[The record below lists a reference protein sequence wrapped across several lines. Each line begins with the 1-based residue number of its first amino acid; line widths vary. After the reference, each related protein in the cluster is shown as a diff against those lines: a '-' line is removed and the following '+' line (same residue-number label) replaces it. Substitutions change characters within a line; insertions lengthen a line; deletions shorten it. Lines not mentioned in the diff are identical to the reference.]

1 MTSSDE
7 ISGDV
12 QIAQSTNQKRR
23 LIKPNLAHVNIEF
36 TSSIELPKNVQIHW
50 KQIFI
55 LIFVTNVGGTW
66 ICYKRKISAGY
77 QLLLNALGFC
87 DVKLQLD
94 IFVDRSPLEIFFNFL

>member
-7 ISGDV
+7 ISRDV

-55 LIFVTNVGGTW
+55 LIFVGGTW

-77 QLLLNALGFC
+77 QLLLKALGFC

-94 IFVDRSPLEIFFNFL
+94 IFVDLSPFRNIF